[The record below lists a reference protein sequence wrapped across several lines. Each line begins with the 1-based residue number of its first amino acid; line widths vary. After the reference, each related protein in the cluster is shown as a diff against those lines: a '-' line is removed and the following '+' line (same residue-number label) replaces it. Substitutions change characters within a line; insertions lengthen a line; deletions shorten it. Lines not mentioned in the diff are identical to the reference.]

1 MSIEVICPVVIG
13 AAQQFCV
20 SARLI
25 YETCTA
31 VTADIMERA
40 NISLLVSDEYQRL
53 VCNRYWN
60 DIAWVWD
67 FMLKTGEYPAT
78 MKNAFIFEF

>member
-1 MSIEVICPVVIG
+1 MVIG

-25 YETCTA
+25 YETRTA

-67 FMLKTGEYPAT
+67 FMLKTGEYPAAT
-78 MKNAFIFEF
+78 KNAFIFEF